1 MNAAQTRQTMQL
13 AASTA
18 TSTATSAAATAGGDA
33 TAIAK
38 RDAIFDRMSHLFR
51 HAGSDVTMQ
60 ALFRVLMDYRV
71 AHAEQEE
78 E

>member
-1 MNAAQTRQTMQL
+1 MMNAAQTRQAMQL

-18 TSTATSAAATAGGDA
+18 TSTATSAGGDA